1 MQELERRKEEV
12 LEEFLELSFA
22 AKHEAVEALKQECK
36 RLKTPKDQEK
46 KQLTELQKQ
55 MDSKRKEGMNELAK
69 KMQTV
74 IYDQSIPMMQRVER
88 LNDKDTITQ
97 IINQLLQDQKN
108 EGSQGEL
115 DEENKQEQ
123 QWIKENHIK

>member
-12 LEEFLELSFA
+12 LEEFLELAFA

-46 KQLTELQKQ
+46 KQLNELQKQ

-74 IYDQSIPMMQRVER
+74 IYDQSIPIMQRVER

-97 IINQLLQDQKN
+97 IINQLLHDQKN
-108 EGSQGEL
+108 EGS
-115 DEENKQEQ
+115 
-123 QWIKENHIK
+123 

>member
-1 MQELERRKEEV
+1 
-12 LEEFLELSFA
+12 
-22 AKHEAVEALKQECK
+22 
-36 RLKTPKDQEK
+36 
-46 KQLTELQKQ
+46 

-97 IINQLLQDQKN
+97 IINQLLQDQNN
-108 EGSQGEL
+108 EGSQGEV
-115 DEENKQEQ
+115 EEESKQEH
-123 QWIKENHIK
+123 QWIKETNIK